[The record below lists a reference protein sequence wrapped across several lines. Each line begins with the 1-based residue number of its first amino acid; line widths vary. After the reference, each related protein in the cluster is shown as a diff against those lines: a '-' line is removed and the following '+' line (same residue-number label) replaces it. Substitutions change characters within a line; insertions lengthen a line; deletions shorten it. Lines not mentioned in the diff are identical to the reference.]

1 MTYHTFDSS
10 NFKKVRDEAKRYY
23 EALKTG
29 EQNFYKDNTEL
40 FKPLIDTTKESSKIL
55 QDKLTSG
62 EESLT
67 NAIIPFMSE
76 LKRRNDQVE
85 ELQAL
90 PYYNIPHGIEDVSQS
105 TPKKDL
111 YIDIDSD
118 LLDTTHRENL
128 DHLKIPLP
136 SKIKPEN
143 YNDILKQ
150 IKKEKT
156 RITREIKKH
165 EHPGEVEI
173 DLSRHATL
181 EVLRQKIKTLQ
192 KTYSEFHIKSGKGLK
207 NREYKLCKP
216 KRGRGRPKTRC
227 NPIVYDDAVNLVAK
241 LNEHISAKNA
251 GNTGLDSIIISMLD
265 ELLHIGA
272 LDKNY
277 YDKLFKNIFPDYK

>member
-1 MTYHTFDSS
+1 MTYRTFDSS
-10 NFKKVRDEAKRYY
+10 NYKKVRDEAKRYY

-40 FKPLIDTTKESSKIL
+40 FKPLINTTKESSKIL
-55 QDKLTSG
+55 QDKLTSDQ
-62 EESLT
+62 ESLT

-90 PYYNIPHGIEDVSQS
+90 PYYNIPHGIEDVPQS

-111 YIDIDSD
+111 YIDIDGD
-118 LLDTTHRENL
+118 LLETSHRENL
-128 DHLKIPLP
+128 DHFKIPLP
-136 SKIKPEN
+136 SQIKSEN
-143 YNDILKQ
+143 YNDVLTR
-150 IKKEKT
+150 IKNEKT
-156 RITREIKKH
+156 RITRNNKKP
-165 EHPGEVEI
+165 EHHGEVEI
-173 DLSRHATL
+173 NMSRYVTL
-181 EVLRQKIKTLQ
+181 EVLRQKIRTLQ
-192 KTYSEFHIKSGKGLK
+192 KTYSEFDIKSGKGLK
-207 NREYKLCKP
+207 KRENKLCKP

-227 NPIVYDDAVNLVAK
+227 NPIFYDDAVDLFAK
-241 LNEHISAKNA
+241 LNEQISAKNA